1 MTSLLLLLACNRDT
15 DTDTNVAPAPEP
27 GALVAGI
34 ATAPIPAPLGIG
46 TAGFGPFGAPS
57 SATPFSDIY
66 PGTVRMHG
74 QPEIKVVALSRG
86 EGFEVIFVRVDA
98 VGVFQQLRRA
108 LVLELQER
116 TGRDL
121 NDALILGATHTHSG
135 PGRIIDG
142 GGLFELIADTFF
154 PEFYDRFVQ
163 DMADT
168 IEAALADQRPARL
181 GTVITTCEEGHS
193 DRRCEDGL
201 DYTNSALPVIAV
213 ERDGQVDA
221 LVVTYAVHGTLL
233 GIGDLTLSQDVSGAV
248 EQAIEDRFDRP
259 VEVLMFNAWAADMA
273 PGDPVLA
280 TSQAGAAD
288 RPDGYDRMERVGS
301 VMADA
306 VHDALPGLVWEE
318 EPALRAAT
326 RRVPLDREAIGYA
339 EGEFAYE
346 YGGVYCEGDSDC
358 DPSTTIEGLDAACLP
373 FNEVTPA
380 PNQTEMTA
388 GQVGPFTLVTF
399 PGEPGTLLA
408 EQIMD
413 EARATWPDRVEDV
426 FFVGYAQDYV
436 GYSILEEDWWQGGYE
451 ASGAIW
457 GPRQGAY
464 LAGRAIDVLGAFLDG
479 GAIADEPAPIPPF
492 DDPQYTPYVAE
503 EALDAGLV
511 VADLPDTA
519 GVDTVLRLT
528 VNGGDPW
535 LGPPRPTI
543 ERIDGLPV
551 TRPNGAPL
559 GVGDYDWTLEL
570 SPSPGYA
577 ESPGPTA
584 RTFAWTLELP
594 VQRTTPGWLA
604 LEDGAYRIKVE
615 LPISATEVVEA
626 TSSQVLVSRE

>member
-1 MTSLLLLLACNRDT
+1 MPYLLLLLACNRDT
-15 DTDTNVAPAPEP
+15 DTDTVAPSPEP
-27 GALVAGI
+27 GPLVAGV

-46 TAGFGPFGAPS
+46 TAGFGPFGAPDS
-57 SATPFSDIY
+57 TTPFSSIY

-108 LVLELQER
+108 LVIELQER

-121 NDALILGATHTHSG
+121 NDALVLGATHTHSG

-168 IEAALADQRPARL
+168 VEAALADQRPARL
-181 GTVITTCEEGHS
+181 GTVVTTCEEGHN
-193 DRRCEDGL
+193 DRRCDDGL

-213 ERDGQVDA
+213 ERDGQLDA
-221 LVVTYAVHGTLL
+221 LVVSYAVHGTVL
-233 GIGDLTLSQDVSGAV
+233 GIDDLTLSQDVSGAV
-248 EQAIEDRFDRP
+248 EQAIEDRFDHP
-259 VEVLMFNAWAADMA
+259 VEVLMLNAWAADMA
-273 PGDPVLA
+273 PSDPVLTA
-280 TSQAGAAD
+280 PQAGAAG

-306 VHDALPGLVWEE
+306 VHDALPGLAWEE
-318 EPALRAAT
+318 EPALRAST

-339 EGEFAYE
+339 DGEFEYE
-346 YGGVYCEGDSDC
+346 HGAVYCEGESDC
-358 DPSTTIEGLDAACLP
+358 DPATTIPGLDAACLP

-388 GQVGPFTLVTF
+388 GQVGPFTLITF

-413 EARATWPDRVEDV
+413 EARAAFPDQVQEV

-457 GPRQGAY
+457 GPRQGEY
-464 LAGRAIDVLGAFLDG
+464 LASRAIDVLGAFLDDT
-479 GAIADEPAPIPPF
+479 AIPDEPAPIPPF

-503 EALDAGLV
+503 QPLDAGRIV
-511 VADLPDTA
+511 VDLPATA
-519 GVDTVLRLT
+519 GVDTVFRLT

-543 ERIDGLPV
+543 ERADGTVL

-559 GVGDYDWTLEL
+559 GVGDYDWSLEL
-570 SPSPGYA
+570 TPSPSYDDA
-577 ESPGPTA
+577 PGPTP

-604 LEDGAYRIKVE
+604 LEDGEYRIRVE
-615 LPISATEVVEA
+615 VPIGPSEVVEA
-626 TSSQVLVSRE
+626 TSSAVVITRE